1 MKSESDAI
9 AFGSSAKFA
18 DVGTGRKNSLATGDD
33 NRAGRISREV
43 ESNLFNAGQ
52 HGLA

>member
-9 AFGSSAKFA
+9 AFSRSAKFA
-18 DVGTGRKNSLATGDD
+18 DVGASSKDALASGDD
-33 NRAGRISREV
+33 DSAWWIGGEV
-43 ESNLFNAGQ
+43 ESDLFDASQ